1 MREAFRLQRGLIC
14 NSMFPRTSF
23 ADTNNPVQLIK
34 QYPEI
39 KATNGSQC
47 KLYQWDST
55 LNGIPLGGQS
65 MKIDI

>member
-1 MREAFRLQRGLIC
+1 
-14 NSMFPRTSF
+14 MFPRTSF